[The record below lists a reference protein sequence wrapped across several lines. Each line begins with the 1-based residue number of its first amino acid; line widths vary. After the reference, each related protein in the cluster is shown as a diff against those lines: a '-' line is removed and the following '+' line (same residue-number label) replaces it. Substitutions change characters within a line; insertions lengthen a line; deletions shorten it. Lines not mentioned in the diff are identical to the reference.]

1 MSLIDKLKTKWYCYH
16 DGRITQ
22 TMLLSDGRLFY
33 LRFSMR
39 FNGPAHTNIS
49 NTIIEKRQTKK
60 KKLKSNKNPATEPQW
75 IQERHEFAAV
85 ERQLPPLP
93 SSYRHRLPRLD
104 PTSLVLDL
112 AKSGA
117 AATPRRGWKG
127 VMVWGERASVG
138 ERERHRRW
146 GEGRGSGNA
155 LWEEEKGRGREGV
168 ATPIGRA
175 DGQRRR
181 RWGREEG
188 AAHGAERRG
197 KSETRVMVFR

>member
-60 KKLKSNKNPATEPQW
+60 KKTQIEQKSSHWTSMDTRAARVCRRWASTATAAFELPPSPPKARPYEPRAGFSK
-75 IQERHEFAAV
+75 ERGSGDTPTRMKGGDGVRRESVGGGEGATPPV
-85 ERQLPPLP
+85 RGGEGERQC
-93 SSYRHRLPRLD
+93 
-104 PTSLVLDL
+104 LVGGGEGERQRG
-112 AKSGA
+112 SGDADGESRWA
-117 AATPRRGWKG
+117 AATQ
-127 VMVWGERASVG
+127 V
-138 ERERHRRW
+138 
-146 GEGRGSGNA
+146 
-155 LWEEEKGRGREGV
+155 
-168 ATPIGRA
+168 
-175 DGQRRR
+175 
-181 RWGREEG
+181 GREEG